1 MSSAKGPLQLLKG
14 LYAKVV
20 AQIDAQTVKQDT
32 TSKRVDPFQIL
43 PPEIAAMVLSSLA
56 FPDVWS
62 VLSTITFSL
71 LTHRFVVIA

>member
-62 VLSTITFSL
+62 VLSTTTFSL
-71 LTHRFVVIA
+71 LTHGFVVIA

>member
-1 MSSAKGPLQLLKG
+1 VSSAKGPLQLLKG

-20 AQIDAQTVKQDT
+20 AQLDAQTVKQDT

>member
-43 PPEIAAMVLSSLA
+43 PPEIAAMVLSSLV